1 MPANQQNPFSATE
14 LFKNP
19 YQDILYLPHF
29 KDPTH
34 PPLSHSKRAAQF
46 MPFKSLAAYEIQ
58 IEQKFNDLSNQRLEP
73 FIDYSDSQTEDFDPA
88 DQ

>member
-1 MPANQQNPFSATE
+1 MPDNQQNLSLDTE

-29 KDPTH
+29 KDPTR

-46 MPFKSLAAYEIQ
+46 MPFKSLDAYETQ
-58 IEQKFNDLSNQRLEP
+58 IEQKFDDLNYQQLEP

-88 DQ
+88 D

>member
-1 MPANQQNPFSATE
+1 MPANQQNPSLGTE

-34 PPLSHSKRAAQF
+34 LPLSYSKRAAQF
-46 MPFKSLAAYEIQ
+46 MPFKSLNAHETQ
-58 IEQKFNDLSNQRLEP
+58 IEQKFDDLNNQQLEP
-73 FIDYSDSQTEDFDPA
+73 FIDYSDSQTEDFDPI
-88 DQ
+88 D

>member
-1 MPANQQNPFSATE
+1 MPANQQNPHLNTGSFN
-14 LFKNP
+14 NP

-46 MPFKSLAAYEIQ
+46 MPFKSLAAYETQ
-58 IEQKFNDLSNQRLEP
+58 IEQKFDDLNNQRLEP

-88 DQ
+88 D

>member
-1 MPANQQNPFSATE
+1 MPANQQNHSSGTE

-46 MPFKSLAAYEIQ
+46 MPFKSLNTYETQ
-58 IEQKFNDLSNQRLEP
+58 IEQKFDVLNNQRLEP
-73 FIDYSDSQTEDFDPA
+73 FIDYSDSQTDDFDQT
-88 DQ
+88 D

>member
-1 MPANQQNPFSATE
+1 MPANQQNPSSGTDF
-14 LFKNP
+14 FKNP

-46 MPFKSLAAYEIQ
+46 MPFKSLNVYETQ
-58 IEQKFNDLSNQRLEP
+58 IEQKFDDLNNQRLEP
-73 FIDYSDSQTEDFDPA
+73 FIDYSDSQTEDFDPT
-88 DQ
+88 D

>member
-1 MPANQQNPFSATE
+1 MPANQQNPHLNTGSFN
-14 LFKNP
+14 NP

-46 MPFKSLAAYEIQ
+46 MPVKSLNAYEAQ
-58 IEQKFNDLSNQRLEP
+58 IEQKFDDLNHQRLEP
-73 FIDYSDSQTEDFDPA
+73 FIDYSDSQTENFDPA
-88 DQ
+88 D

>member
-1 MPANQQNPFSATE
+1 MPANQQNPASSAE

-29 KDPTH
+29 KDSTH

-46 MPFKSLAAYEIQ
+46 MPFKSLNAYETQ
-58 IEQKFNDLSNQRLEP
+58 IEQKFDDLNNQQLEP
-73 FIDYSDSQTEDFDPA
+73 FIDYSDSQTDDFDPT
-88 DQ
+88 D

>member
-1 MPANQQNPFSATE
+1 MPANQQNPASSTG

-19 YQDILYLPHF
+19 YQDILYLPNF

-46 MPFKSLAAYEIQ
+46 MPFKSLNAYETQ
-58 IEQKFNDLSNQRLEP
+58 IEKKFDDLNNQRLEP
-73 FIDYSDSQTEDFDPA
+73 FIDYSDSQTENYDPT
-88 DQ
+88 D

>member
-1 MPANQQNPFSATE
+1 MPANQQNHSSGTE
-14 LFKNP
+14 HFKNP

-46 MPFKSLAAYEIQ
+46 IPFKSLDTYETQ
-58 IEQKFNDLSNQRLEP
+58 IEQKFDDLNNQRLEP
-73 FIDYSDSQTEDFDPA
+73 FIDYSDNQTEDFDPT
-88 DQ
+88 D

>member
-1 MPANQQNPFSATE
+1 MPDNQQNPFSDTE

-46 MPFKSLAAYEIQ
+46 MPFKSLNAYEAQ
-58 IEQKFNDLSNQRLEP
+58 IEQKFDDLNNQRLES
-73 FIDYSDSQTEDFDPA
+73 FIDYSDSQTDDFDQT
-88 DQ
+88 D

>member
-1 MPANQQNPFSATE
+1 VPANQQNPSSGTDF
-14 LFKNP
+14 FKNP
-19 YQDILYLPHF
+19 YRDILYLPHF

-46 MPFKSLAAYEIQ
+46 MPFKSLNAYEAQ
-58 IEQKFNDLSNQRLEP
+58 IEQKFDNLNNQRLEP

-88 DQ
+88 D

>member
-1 MPANQQNPFSATE
+1 MPANQQNPSLGTDF
-14 LFKNP
+14 FKNP
-19 YQDILYLPHF
+19 YRDILYLPHF

-46 MPFKSLAAYEIQ
+46 MPFKSLDAYETQ
-58 IEQKFNDLSNQRLEP
+58 IAQKFNDLNNQRLEP

-88 DQ
+88 D

>member
-1 MPANQQNPFSATE
+1 MPANQQNPFSSTG
-14 LFKNP
+14 LFNNP

-46 MPFKSLAAYEIQ
+46 MPFKSLNAYETQ
-58 IEQKFNDLSNQRLEP
+58 IEQKFDDLNNQQLEP
-73 FIDYSDSQTEDFDPA
+73 FIDYSDSQTEDFDPT
-88 DQ
+88 D

>member
-1 MPANQQNPFSATE
+1 MPANQQNPHLNTGSFN
-14 LFKNP
+14 NP

-46 MPFKSLAAYEIQ
+46 MPFKSLSTYETQ
-58 IEQKFNDLSNQRLEP
+58 IEQQFHDLNNQRLEP
-73 FIDYSDSQTEDFDPA
+73 FIDYSDSQTENFNLTN
-88 DQ
+88 

>member
-1 MPANQQNPFSATE
+1 MPDNQQNHSSSTE

-46 MPFKSLAAYEIQ
+46 IPFKSLNDYETQ
-58 IEQKFNDLSNQRLEP
+58 IEQKFDDLNNQRLES
-73 FIDYSDSQTEDFDPA
+73 FIDYSDSQTDDFDQT
-88 DQ
+88 D